1 MVNIVN
7 IGYIVPSLSAYAF
20 LPRPI
25 QPLHNSGRYKLT
37 VSTAI
42 ASWPGGDGSDEDSD
56 ESNDLHDDFCSDR
69 EQNTVHVMLIF
80 PLSFYFRKIL
90 LLVMRWNNFKI

>member
-7 IGYIVPSLSAYAF
+7 IGYIVPILSVYAL

-25 QPLHNSGRYKLT
+25 QPPHNRRRYKLT

-42 ASWPGGDGSDEDSD
+42 ASWPGCDGSDEDSD
-56 ESNDLHDDFCSDR
+56 KSNDLHDDFCSDR

-80 PLSFYFRKIL
+80 PMSFYFKKIL
-90 LLVMRWNNFKI
+90 L